1 MIQRGFN
8 LQQYNTLALHS
19 TAEAYIKII
28 DLDSLT
34 SAINY
39 CAGQQLAILP
49 LGEGSNIVLQEHLSL
64 CVLDVA
70 IPGITAIKENASSIW
85 VEVGAGENW
94 HQWVMHSIAHGWYG
108 LENLALIPGRVGAAP
123 IQNIGAYGCE
133 VESAIDSVNYI
144 NIDEAISG
152 TTGGSLNV
160 LSLAAEQ
167 CQFHYRDSIF
177 KQSLASKVVI
187 TSVVFKLSKRFK
199 PQLDYPALNER
210 LTLLLKTRTTK
221 KIDAAL
227 VAEAIIAIRS
237 EKLPNPAVLPNAGSF
252 FKNVEVDQAT
262 LTQFLQ
268 DHPEAPYFPFL
279 TKMKGTAGNK
289 YYKIPAA
296 WLIDQ
301 CGFKGRQH
309 GSFMVHKQQA
319 LVLVNV
325 AGAHAVGAS
334 AVETSAIETN
344 AADKARATD
353 LIDFADKIASAV
365 KQRFGFTLI
374 MEPQLIPPRDSINNN
389 F

>member
-19 TAEAYIKII
+19 TAEAYIKIN

-34 SAINY
+34 AAIKY
-39 CAGQQLAILP
+39 CAEQQLAILP
-49 LGEGSNIVLQEHLSL
+49 LGEGSNIVLQEHLPL
-64 CVLDVA
+64 CVLDIA
-70 IPGITAIKENASSIW
+70 IPGIKAIKENASSIW

-94 HQWVMHSIAHGWYG
+94 HQWVMHSIAQGWYG
-108 LENLALIPGRVGAAP
+108 IENLALIPGRVGAAP

-133 VESAIDSVNYI
+133 VESVIDSVNYI
-144 NIDEAISG
+144 NIDETIGG

-187 TSVVFKLSKRFK
+187 TSVVFKLSKEFT

-210 LTLLLKTRTTK
+210 LALLLKTITAK

-227 VAEAIIAIRS
+227 VAQAVITIRS

-252 FKNVEVDQAT
+252 FKNIEVDQAT
-262 LTQFLQ
+262 LSLFLK
-268 DHPEAPYFPFL
+268 DHPAAPYFPFL
-279 TKMKGTAGNK
+279 TNMKGTAGTK

-319 LVLVNV
+319 LVLVNI
-325 AGAHAVGAS
+325 AGANVVKTNVVKTN
-334 AVETSAIETN
+334 AVETI
-344 AADKARATD
+344 AADKASATD

-374 MEPQLIPPRDSINNN
+374 MEPQIIPPRDSTNNN
-389 F
+389 V